1 MKLIALLLISLPLSG
16 KNETNY
22 DICKNDKII
31 LVDDISRDWDIFN
44 KKKPNRKKFR
54 RKLRREAKRD
64 RCNFF

>member
-22 DICKNDKII
+22 SICKNDKIV
-31 LVDDISRDWDIFN
+31 LVDDISRDMFGN
-44 KKKPNRKKFR
+44 KKPNRKKFR
-54 RKLRREAKRD
+54 RKLRREVKRD